1 MGPTASGKTGLALA
15 LADAFPV
22 DIVSVDS
29 ALVYR
34 GMDIGTAKPD
44 PGVLARYP
52 HALVDILDPAAAYSA
67 GAFLADAREAMQAA
81 WARGRVPL
89 LVGGTMLYFRALRQ
103 GLAPLPNADPQFRA
117 EIDAEA
123 ARSGWAALHDRLAG
137 VDPAAAATIQ
147 PSDPQRIQR
156 ALEVWHLTGRPISEI
171 QAQAS
176 DGVDADYLCLALK
189 PPDRAWLHERIETR
203 FDDMLATGFLQ
214 EVAQLHAREDL
225 SADLPAM
232 RAVGYRQLWSH
243 LDGGLTFEEAR
254 YRGIVATRQL
264 AKRQM
269 TWLRAESGTRSFS
282 ADEPGLARR
291 AKEEVIGWRNS
302 RQV

>member
-44 PGVLARYP
+44 PGILARYP

-81 WARGRVPL
+81 WARGRLPL
-89 LVGGTMLYFRALRQ
+89 LAGGTMLYFRALRQ
-103 GLAPLPNADPQFRA
+103 GLALLPKADPQFRA

-123 ARSGWAALHDRLAG
+123 ARSGWAALHDRLAD
-137 VDPAAAATIQ
+137 VDPAAAAAIQ

-156 ALEVWHLTGRPISEI
+156 ALEVWHLTRRPISAI
-171 QAQAS
+171 QAEAS

-189 PPDRAWLHERIETR
+189 PPNRAWLHERIENR
-203 FDDMLATGFLQ
+203 FNDMLAMGFLQ

-243 LDGGLTFEEAR
+243 LDGALTFEEAR

-291 AKEEVIGWRNS
+291 AKDEIARWRNS